1 MSPMLAKRFF
11 TDAKDLSGLWV
22 DNALKI
28 AIVIAV
34 NYQVALHPETRRA
47 MEVGA

>member
-11 TDAKDLSGLWV
+11 TDAQDLSGLWV
-22 DNALKI
+22 DNALEVS
-28 AIVIAV
+28 IVFTI
-34 NYQVALHPETRRA
+34 NNQIALHPSSRSA